1 MKLSVI
7 IPVYRAAATLNRCV
21 ESVLSQAVNGL
32 EVILVDDGSPDACP
46 QLCDA
51 WQLREARVCVIHQS
65 NRGLSAARNA
75 GLDIAQGDYVTF
87 VDADDYLS
95 PHTYQPLLD
104 EMGDADLLEYAI
116 PGRLKPDDRTYT
128 DMSAY
133 WLESQAYLH
142 TYACNKIYRRELFAS
157 VRFPEGKVF
166 EDAYTLPLL
175 LRQVRLLKTTSKGSY
190 HYCDNPQGLTATAR
204 GRELAMLLEAHL
216 QSQMPIDD
224 RYYLHLLNI
233 QMDVFE
239 LTGAEPVLPLRR
251 LNPAGF
257 KGVEKLKAHLL
268 NLLGINRIC
277 KLNTFIH
284 RLWRSH

>member
-1 MKLSVI
+1 
-7 IPVYRAAATLNRCV
+7 
-21 ESVLSQAVNGL
+21 
-32 EVILVDDGSPDACP
+32 
-46 QLCDA
+46 
-51 WQLREARVCVIHQS
+51 
-65 NRGLSAARNA
+65 
-75 GLDIAQGDYVTF
+75 
-87 VDADDYLS
+87 
-95 PHTYQPLLD
+95 
-104 EMGDADLLEYAI
+104 MGDADLLEYAI
-116 PGRLKPDDRTYT
+116 PGRLTPADCTYT

-166 EDAYTLPLL
+166 EDAYTLPHL

-239 LTGAEPVLPLRR
+239 LTGDEPALPLRR

-257 KGVEKLKAHLL
+257 NGVEKLKAHLL

>member
-21 ESVLSQAVNGL
+21 ESVLSQDCESM

-46 QLCDA
+46 QMCDDWA
-51 WQLREARVCVIHQS
+51 GRDARISVVHQP

-75 GLDIAQGDYVTF
+75 GLDRARGEYVTF

-116 PGRLKPDDRTYT
+116 SCRLKPDDHTYT
-128 DMSAY
+128 DMAAY
-133 WLESQAYLH
+133 WLEGQAYLH

-175 LRQVRLLKTTSKGSY
+175 LRQVRQLKTTARGYY
-190 HYCDNPQGLTATAR
+190 HYSDNPQGITATAG

-239 LTGAEPVLPLRR
+239 LTGSEPILPPRH
-251 LNPAGF
+251 LNPSIF
-257 KGVEKLKAHLL
+257 DGVEKLKAHLL
-268 NLLGINRIC
+268 NLLGIKRIC
-277 KLNTFIH
+277 KLNTIVH
-284 RLWRSH
+284 RLWTSH

>member
-1 MKLSVI
+1 MHHEAQ
-7 IPVYRAAATLNRCV
+7 RHAATLNRCV

-104 EMGDADLLEYAI
+104 EMGDA
-116 PGRLKPDDRTYT
+116 RTYT

-142 TYACNKIYRRELFAS
+142 TYACNKLYRRSLFSS

-166 EDAYTLPLL
+166 EDAYTLPHL
-175 LRQVRLLKTTSKGSY
+175 LRQVRQLKTTSKGSY

-204 GRELAMLLEAHL
+204 GRE
-216 QSQMPIDD
+216 
-224 RYYLHLLNI
+224 
-233 QMDVFE
+233 F
-239 LTGAEPVLPLRR
+239 
-251 LNPAGF
+251 
-257 KGVEKLKAHLL
+257 
-268 NLLGINRIC
+268 IC
-277 KLNTFIH
+277 RVRCPSTTATTSIC
-284 RLWRSH
+284 